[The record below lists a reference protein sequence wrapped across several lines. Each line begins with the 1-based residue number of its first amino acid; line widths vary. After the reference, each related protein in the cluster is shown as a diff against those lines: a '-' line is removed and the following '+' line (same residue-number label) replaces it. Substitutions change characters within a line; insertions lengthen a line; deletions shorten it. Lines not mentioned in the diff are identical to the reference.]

1 MKPTDVLK
9 EEHQGVKISLRIL
22 EQLCKKI
29 QEKQTGEKEITIA
42 DFNKLLE
49 FFKVFVDKC
58 HHSKEEDVLFPTLL
72 DAGLPKQGGPI
83 QVMLAEHDIGRK
95 LVAEMTLALND
106 YKNDLPNAE
115 RKLIRAADNYR
126 ELLKSHIT
134 KEDEVLY
141 PMADARICSFI
152 QQGMLEEFEDI
163 EKEKLGQGTHEE
175 FHNMLGEFKRKYLG

>member
-9 EEHQGVKISLRIL
+9 EEHQGVKLSLRIL

-29 QEKQTGEKEITIA
+29 NEGKPDEKAILITE
-42 DFNKLLE
+42 FTKLLE

-58 HHSKEEDVLFPTLL
+58 HHSKEEDVLFPALL

-95 LVAEMTLALND
+95 LVAEMAVALND
-106 YKNDLPNAE
+106 LKEDLPNAE
-115 RKLIRAADNYR
+115 TRLVHAADNYR
-126 ELLKSHIT
+126 ELLKNHIA

-141 PMADARICSFI
+141 PMADTRISAFV
-152 QQGMLEEFEDI
+152 QQGMIEEFEDI
-163 EKEKLGQGTHEE
+163 ESEKIGQGAHEE
-175 FHNMLGEFKRKYLG
+175 FHKMLGEFKTKYLG

>member
-9 EEHQGVKISLRIL
+9 EEHQGVKLSLRIL

-29 QEKQTGEKEITIA
+29 HERNPGEKDLNIA

-58 HHSKEEDVLFPTLL
+58 HHSKEEDVLFPALL

-95 LVAEMTLALND
+95 LVAEITAALND
-106 YKNDLPNAE
+106 FKDDVPNGE
-115 RKLIRAADNYR
+115 TKLIRAANNYR

-134 KEDEVLY
+134 KEDEALY
-141 PMADARICSFI
+141 PMADARISAFI
-152 QQGMLEEFEDI
+152 QQGMIEEFEDI
-163 EKEKLGQGTHEE
+163 ENEKIGQGTHEE
-175 FHNMLGEFKRKYLG
+175 FHNMLDEFKSKYLV

>member
-9 EEHQGVKISLRIL
+9 EEHQGVKLSLRIL

-29 QEKQTGEKEITIA
+29 HEGKPDEKEILIS
-42 DFNKLLE
+42 DFTKLLE

-58 HHSKEEDVLFPTLL
+58 HHSKEEDVLFPSLL

-95 LVAEMTLALND
+95 LVAEMTAALND
-106 YKNDLPNAE
+106 FKADLPNADK
-115 RKLIRAADNYR
+115 RLIHAADNYR
-126 ELLKSHIT
+126 ELLKSHIS

-141 PMADARICSFI
+141 PMADVRISAFV

-163 EKEKLGQGTHEE
+163 ENEKIGQGAHEE
-175 FHNMLGEFKRKYLG
+175 FHNMLGKFKQKYLG

>member
-9 EEHQGVKISLRIL
+9 EEHQGVKLSLRIL

-49 FFKVFVDKC
+49 FFKGFVDKC
-58 HHSKEEDVLFPTLL
+58 HHSKEEDVLFPALL

-95 LVAEMTLALND
+95 LVAEMTVALND
-106 YKNDLPNAE
+106 YKNDLPNAQ
-115 RKLIRAADNYR
+115 I
-126 ELLKSHIT
+126 
-134 KEDEVLY
+134 
-141 PMADARICSFI
+141 
-152 QQGMLEEFEDI
+152 
-163 EKEKLGQGTHEE
+163 
-175 FHNMLGEFKRKYLG
+175 